1 MNADKST
8 DNEARLLALIW
19 TLATELHAGRSLP
32 SPSLKCSL
40 ETELG
45 FDSLTRAELLSR
57 VEQAFKVRLP
67 DKAFAQIDTPAEL
80 LLLIGTSARTG
91 EASTQ
96 PFETG
101 EPVVPETAA
110 ASLPTEAQT
119 LPEVL
124 AWHVSRHAEHIHV
137 QLYEEED
144 YPVPVSYQA
153 LYDGAAAIASGLR
166 ARRVTPGQSVA
177 IMLPTSRDYL
187 FSFFGILLAGAIP
200 VPIYPPMRPAQL
212 EDHLRRHADI
222 LENAAAVM
230 MITVPEARAIAQ
242 LLRAQIGSLKEV
254 TIPEELAAA
263 ASGEPLTAHGSATDI
278 ALLQYT
284 SGSTGNPKGVVL
296 SHSNLLANIR
306 AMGKAVAV
314 KPDDCFVSWL
324 PLYHDMGLIG
334 AWLGSLY
341 FAIPLVLMSPLSFLS
356 RPQRWLE
363 AIHRHRGTLSAAPNF
378 AYEYCCSHIDPA
390 QLEGLDLSS
399 WRMAFNGAEP
409 VSARTLHRFQEHFAP
424 FGFRPE
430 AMSPVYG
437 LAENSVGLAFPPPG
451 RGPLI
456 DRVQRTTLAERGEA
470 RPARDDEDSVEVVAC
485 GRPISGHAVRIIDAA
500 GHPLPERREGHLQF
514 RGPSATRGY
523 FRDPVKSA
531 ELFHDGWLDSG
542 DLGYLAN
549 GDIYLTSRV
558 KDLIIRGGRNLYPY
572 ELEQAVGAIEG
583 VRKGCVAVFGSI
595 DKHSGTEQLVVLAET
610 RETDQAVRQSI
621 QSQIVEL
628 GGQLLGIP
636 PERVVLALPH
646 SVLKTSSGKI
656 RRGATR
662 ELFEQGKLGGSGTMV
677 WLQVVRLLLSA
688 FVPSLR
694 RLLRDISA
702 RFYAAYAW
710 VMFSFISPPAWILT
724 QLLPN
729 QRQRWRMLHVAARLF
744 RRLLGIPLRVEG
756 INNLP
761 HDRPCILA
769 INHASYIDGILL
781 AELLPR
787 PYTIVAKSEL
797 RNQWI
802 PRLFIEKLQGEF
814 VDRSGLQAG
823 ADDALRLEQLA
834 QSGKSLLFF
843 PEGTFEEYPGLL
855 PFHMGAFVAASR
867 NGLPVV
873 PITIRGSRQIM
884 AGRTW
889 FPRHG
894 PVRVIVS
901 PPISPAGNSW
911 NDAMMLRNAV
921 RQVILENCGEPD
933 LAGV

>member
-1 MNADKST
+1 MTEDKNT
-8 DNEARLLALIW
+8 ENETRLPALIW
-19 TLATELHAGRSLP
+19 TLAAELHVGRSLP

-40 ETELG
+40 ERELG

-57 VEQAFKVRLP
+57 VEQAFSVRLP
-67 DKAFAQIDTPAEL
+67 GKAFVQIDTPAEL
-80 LLLIGTSARTG
+80 LQLIDTSVHPG
-91 EASTQ
+91 KASTQ

-101 EPVVPETAA
+101 ESVLSETAT
-110 ASLPTEAQT
+110 ASLPTGAQT

-124 AWHVSRHAEHIHV
+124 AWHVAQHGERIHV
-137 QLYEEED
+137 HLYEEED
-144 YPVPVSYQA
+144 QPVPVSYQA
-153 LYDGAAAIASGLR
+153 LFDGAAAIASGLR
-166 ARRVTPGQSVA
+166 ARRVSPGQSIA
-177 IMLPTSRDYL
+177 IMLPTNRDYL

-200 VPIYPPMRPAQL
+200 VPIYPPLRPAQL

-230 MITVPEARAIAQ
+230 LITVPEARAVAH
-242 LLRAQIGSLKEV
+242 LLRAQISSLEDV
-254 TIPEELAAA
+254 SIPEELAA
-263 ASGEPLTAHGSATDI
+263 STMGEPLTAHGHTDDI

-284 SGSTGNPKGVVL
+284 SGSTGTPKGVML

-306 AMGKAVAV
+306 AMGEAVEV
-314 KPDDCFVSWL
+314 KPEDCFVSWL

-341 FAIPLVLMSPLSFLS
+341 FAIPLALMSPLSFLS

-363 AIHRHRGTLSAAPNF
+363 AIHHHRGTLSAAPNF
-378 AYEYCCSHIDPA
+378 AYEYCYSHIDPA

-409 VSARTLHRFQEHFAP
+409 VSARTLRHFQERFSP
-424 FGFRPE
+424 LGFRPE
-430 AMSPVYG
+430 AMAPVYG

-456 DRVQRTTLAERGEA
+456 DHIQRASLAERGEA
-470 RPARDDEDSVEVVAC
+470 QPVSKDEESLEVVAC
-485 GRPISGHAVRIIDAA
+485 GRPMSGHAVRIIDAA

-523 FRDPVKSA
+523 FRNPEKSA

-549 GDIYLTSRV
+549 GEIYLTSRV

-583 VRKGCVAVFGSI
+583 VRKGCVAVFGSV
-595 DKHSGTEQLVVLAET
+595 DKNSGTEQLVVLAET
-610 RETDQAVRQSI
+610 RETDQAARQSI
-621 QSQIVEL
+621 ENQIVEL

-636 PERVVLALPH
+636 PERVVLAPPH

-662 ELFEQGKLGGSGTMV
+662 ELFEQGKIGSSGTRV

-694 RLLRDISA
+694 RLRRNISA
-702 RFYAAYAW
+702 RLYAAYAW
-710 VMFSFISPPAWILT
+710 MMFSLFAPPAWILT

-729 QRQRWRMLHVAARLF
+729 HGKRWRMLHKAAHLL
-744 RRLLGIPLRVEG
+744 RRLLGIPLDVEG
-756 INNLP
+756 RDNLP
-761 HDRPCILA
+761 GDQPCILA
-769 INHASYIDGILL
+769 VNHASYIDGILL
-781 AELLPR
+781 AELLPHSFI
-787 PYTIVAKSEL
+787 IVAKSEL
-797 RNQWI
+797 RDHWV

-814 VDRSGLQAG
+814 VDRSDLRAG

-834 QSGKSLLFF
+834 QSGRSLLFF
-843 PEGTFEEYPGLL
+843 PEGTFHEYPGLL
-855 PFHMGAFVAASR
+855 PFHMGAFIAASR
-867 NGLPVV
+867 SGLPVM

-894 PVRVIVS
+894 PVKVIVS
-901 PPISPAGNSW
+901 PPISPAGSSW
-911 NDAMMLRNAV
+911 GDAVMLRNAV
-921 RQVILENCGEPD
+921 RKEILKHCGEPD
-933 LAGV
+933 LA

>member
-1 MNADKST
+1 MTEDKNT
-8 DNEARLLALIW
+8 ENETRLLALIW
-19 TLATELHAGRSLP
+19 TLAAELHVGRSLP
-32 SPSLKCSL
+32 SPSSKCSL
-40 ETELG
+40 ERELG

-57 VEQAFKVRLP
+57 VEQAFSVRLP
-67 DKAFAQIDTPAEL
+67 GKAFVQIDTPAEL
-80 LLLIGTSARTG
+80 LQLIDTSVHPG
-91 EASTQ
+91 KASTQ

-101 EPVVPETAA
+101 ESVLSETAT
-110 ASLPTEAQT
+110 ASLPTGAQT

-124 AWHVSRHAEHIHV
+124 AWHVAQHGERIHV
-137 QLYEEED
+137 HLYEEED
-144 YPVPVSYQA
+144 QPVPVSYQA
-153 LYDGAAAIASGLR
+153 LFDGAAAIASGLR
-166 ARRVTPGQSVA
+166 ARRVSPGQSIA

-200 VPIYPPMRPAQL
+200 VPIYPPLRPAQL

-230 MITVPEARAIAQ
+230 LITVPEARAVAH
-242 LLRAQIGSLKEV
+242 LLRAQISSLEDV
-254 TIPEELAAA
+254 SIPEELAA
-263 ASGEPLTAHGSATDI
+263 STMGEPLTAHGHTDDI
-278 ALLQYT
+278 ALLQ
-284 SGSTGNPKGVVL
+284 PE
-296 SHSNLLANIR
+296 
-306 AMGKAVAV
+306 
-314 KPDDCFVSWL
+314 DCFVSWL

-341 FAIPLVLMSPLSFLS
+341 FAIPLALMSPLSFLS

-363 AIHRHRGTLSAAPNF
+363 AIHHHRGTLSAAPNF
-378 AYEYCCSHIDPA
+378 AYEYCYSHIDPA

-409 VSARTLHRFQEHFAP
+409 VSARTLRHFQERFSP

-430 AMSPVYG
+430 AMAPVYG

-456 DRVQRTTLAERGEA
+456 DHIQRASLAERGEA
-470 RPARDDEDSVEVVAC
+470 QPVSKDEESLEVVAC
-485 GRPISGHAVRIIDAA
+485 GRPMSGHAVRIIDAV

-523 FRDPVKSA
+523 FRNPEKSA

-549 GDIYLTSRV
+549 GEIYLTSRV

-583 VRKGCVAVFGSI
+583 VRKGCVAVFGSV
-595 DKHSGTEQLVVLAET
+595 DKNSGTEQLVVLAET
-610 RETDQAVRQSI
+610 RETDQAARQSI
-621 QSQIVEL
+621 ENQIVEL

-636 PERVVLALPH
+636 PERVVLAPPH

-662 ELFEQGKLGGSGTMV
+662 ELFEQGKIGSSGTRV

-694 RLLRDISA
+694 RLRRNISA
-702 RFYAAYAW
+702 RLYAAYAW
-710 VMFSFISPPAWILT
+710 MMFSLFAPPAWILT

-729 QRQRWRMLHVAARLF
+729 HGKRWRMLHKAAHLL
-744 RRLLGIPLRVEG
+744 RRLLGIPLDVEG
-756 INNLP
+756 RDNLP
-761 HDRPCILA
+761 GDQPCILA
-769 INHASYIDGILL
+769 VNHASYIDGILL
-781 AELLPR
+781 AELLPHSFI
-787 PYTIVAKSEL
+787 IVAKSEL
-797 RNQWI
+797 RDHWV

-814 VDRSGLQAG
+814 VDRSDLRAG

-834 QSGKSLLFF
+834 QSGRSLLFF
-843 PEGTFEEYPGLL
+843 PEGTFHEYPGLL
-855 PFHMGAFVAASR
+855 PFHMGAFIAASR
-867 NGLPVV
+867 SGLPVM

-894 PVRVIVS
+894 PVKVIVS
-901 PPISPAGNSW
+901 PPISPAGSSW
-911 NDAMMLRNAV
+911 GDAVMLRNAV
-921 RQVILENCGEPD
+921 RKEILKHCGEPD
-933 LAGV
+933 LA